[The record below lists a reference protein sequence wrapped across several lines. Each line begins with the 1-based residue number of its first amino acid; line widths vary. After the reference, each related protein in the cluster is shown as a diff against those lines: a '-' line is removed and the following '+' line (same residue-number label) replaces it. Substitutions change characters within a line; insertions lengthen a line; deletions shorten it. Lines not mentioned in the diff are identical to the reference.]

1 MNCPVHS
8 VRKLN
13 NCLNV
18 SLGGTGP
25 FHCAWKG
32 YNKSQ
37 AKCLF
42 LNNRNDPRQLLK
54 GEIKLFPGEKLM
66 ESAKYEISEV
76 PINEYSWHMNLKILN
91 VQKHDFGSYVC
102 ASVNALGKV
111 EGDVRLQGKLVYYT
125 HPQDR
130 LAHATPVCLRTWR
143 RYIEVAD
150 KLQNWKFF
158 FCLTR
163 KSYLK

>member
-1 MNCPVHS
+1 
-8 VRKLN
+8 
-13 NCLNV
+13 
-18 SLGGTGP
+18 
-25 FHCAWKG
+25 
-32 YNKSQ
+32 
-37 AKCLF
+37 
-42 LNNRNDPRQLLK
+42 
-54 GEIKLFPGEKLM
+54 M

-130 LAHATPVCLRTWR
+130 ITVQATPVFLCTWW
-143 RYIEVAD
+143 RYIKVAG
-150 KLQNWKFF
+150 KCQNWKFLNS
-158 FCLTR
+158 CELLR
-163 KSYLK
+163 VIKIDVNYKIRPYQKNI

>member
-1 MNCPVHS
+1 MPGRDIIS
-8 VRKLN
+8 PK
-13 NCLNV
+13 
-18 SLGGTGP
+18 
-25 FHCAWKG
+25 
-32 YNKSQ
+32 

-42 LNNRNDPRQLLK
+42 LNDRNDSQQLLK
-54 GEIKLFPGEKLM
+54 CETKLFPGEKLM

-125 HPQDR
+125 HLQDSII
-130 LAHATPVCLRTWR
+130 AQAIPVCLCTWL
-143 RYIEVAD
+143 RYIEVAG
-150 KLQNWKFF
+150 KWQNTKFF
-158 FCLTR
+158 
-163 KSYLK
+163 